1 MTTISELTKQE
12 IRTLE
17 GKLIK
22 HFSQQLATKARLS
35 RHGIDTKEVDRYPS
49 LSHWLKVVGI
59 TKESADIL
67 ESRYRSLD
75 ALMPVNPSE
84 LNRLLLTV
92 KHTLNIVILN
102 RDVTKELFY
111 LSIVCVFISRQ
122 KFCCF
127 K

>member
-1 MTTISELTKQE
+1 MTIISELTKQE

-22 HFSQQLATKARLS
+22 HFSQQLATKATLNAHARDG
-35 RHGIDTKEVDRYPS
+35 HGIDTSVISKYPS

-67 ESRYRSLD
+67 ESHYKSLH
-75 ALMPVNPSE
+75 ALMPVSSIE

-92 KHTLNIVILN
+92 TNI
-102 RDVTKELFY
+102 Y
-111 LSIVCVFISRQ
+111 LPT
-122 KFCCF
+122 
-127 K
+127 

>member
-1 MTTISELTKQE
+1 MTIISELTKQE

-75 ALMPVNPSE
+75 ALMPVNSSE

-92 KHTLNIVILN
+92 
-102 RDVTKELFY
+102 
-111 LSIVCVFISRQ
+111 
-122 KFCCF
+122 
-127 K
+127 